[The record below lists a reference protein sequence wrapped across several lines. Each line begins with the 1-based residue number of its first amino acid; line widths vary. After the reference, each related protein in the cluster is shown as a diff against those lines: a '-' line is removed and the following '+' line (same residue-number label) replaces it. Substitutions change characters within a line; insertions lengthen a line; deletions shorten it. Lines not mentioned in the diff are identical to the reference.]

1 MLQTSSLKVE
11 SDIEFDF
18 LKQVTKKVLNNQ
30 VAITANF
37 KQTACR

>member
-18 LKQVTKKVLNNQ
+18 LKQVTKKVFNNQ
-30 VAITANF
+30 VIKCIHA
-37 KQTACR
+37 